1 MESDTRPD
9 LQQYANDND
18 RNHDDDCHYDDDR
31 IGIMMN
37 ALFTNDDYDHHDDH
51 IVHK

>member
-1 MESDTRPD
+1 MESDTRLD
-9 LQQYANDND
+9 LQEYTNDN
-18 RNHDDDCHYDDDR
+18 DCHYDDDR